1 VRSSGWTARCAW
13 HPADLSSPEHLLTS
27 TLADGAVETVFAPDW
42 PLDVARSL
50 AAHRRGPGDPT
61 VRFAD
66 DGAWRTTTTPDG
78 PATVR
83 ISSAGAGVRVAAWG
97 PGAAWAAA
105 AVPGWLGADDR
116 PETFEPGDHHPVVTE
131 LHRRVGS
138 PRLSRS
144 GRTWDALVPAVL
156 EQKVTVAEA
165 HRVWRE
171 LLRLAGEP
179 PPGPVPDG
187 MRVVP
192 SARRV
197 LDVTD
202 WQWHRC
208 GLDGARRRALRAVAT
223 VASRLEPEA
232 GCDSAVLQRRLC
244 SIPGIGVWTAA
255 EVVQRTFGDPDT
267 VSVGDYHLKNI
278 VGYALTGR
286 RDTEDAGMLELLEPW
301 RGHRQRV
308 VLLLLAGGSRRPR
321 HGPRTAPTNYRR
333 I

>member
-1 VRSSGWTARCAW
+1 M
-13 HPADLSSPEHLLTS
+13 
-27 TLADGAVETVFAPDW
+27 PDW

-50 AAHRRGPGDPT
+50 SPHRRGTGDPAM
-61 VRFAD
+61 RWAAD
-66 DGAWRTTTTPDG
+66 GVWRTTSTPDG

-83 ISSAGAGVRVAAWG
+83 VAGTAGEVRVTAWG
-97 PGAAWAAA
+97 PGAAHAGE
-105 AVPGWLGADDR
+105 AVPGWLGAADR
-116 PETFEPGDHHPVVTE
+116 PEGFDPGHHPVVVD
-131 LHRRVGS
+131 LHRRSGWL
-138 PRLSRS
+138 RLSRT

-171 LLRLAGEP
+171 LLRLAGDP
-179 PPGPVPDG
+179 APGPAPEG

-192 SARRV
+192 SARR
-197 LDVTD
+197 LLEVTD
-202 WQWHRC
+202 WEWHRC

-223 VASRLEPEA
+223 VASRLEPDD
-232 GCDSAVLQRRLC
+232 GCDSAVLQQRLC

-278 VGYALTGR
+278 VGWSLAGR
-286 RDTEDAGMLELLEPW
+286 KTDDEGMLALLEPW

-308 VLLLLAGGSRRPR
+308 VRLLLAGGPRRPR
-321 HGPRTAPTNYRR
+321 RGPRFAPTDYRR
-333 I
+333 M

>member
-1 VRSSGWTARCAW
+1 
-13 HPADLSSPEHLLTS
+13 
-27 TLADGAVETVFAPDW
+27 
-42 PLDVARSL
+42 
-50 AAHRRGPGDPT
+50 
-61 VRFAD
+61 
-66 DGAWRTTTTPDG
+66 
-78 PATVR
+78 VR
-83 ISSAGAGVRVAAWG
+83 ITAEGGRVRIAAWG
-97 PGAAWAAA
+97 DGAAVAGA

-116 PETFEPGDHHPVVTE
+116 PETFEPGDHPVVVD
-131 LHRRVGS
+131 LHRRTQWL
-138 PRLSRS
+138 RLSRT

-156 EQKVTVAEA
+156 EQKVTVVEA

-171 LLRLAGEP
+171 LLRLAGDP
-179 PPGPVPDG
+179 APGPAPDG
-187 MRVVP
+187 MRVIP
-192 SARRV
+192 SPRRV

-223 VASRLEPEA
+223 VATRLEPEA

-278 VGYALTGR
+278 VGWGLAGR
-286 RDTEDAGMLELLEPW
+286 KTDDDGMLELLEPW

-308 VLLLLAGGSRRPR
+308 VRLLLAGGARPPRR
-321 HGPRTAPTNYRR
+321 GPRNAPTNYRR